1 MKNYTKI
8 YLSEMGFS
16 VCDFIPCERC
26 GKRAVDIHHIE
37 ARGMGGS
44 KGKNDI
50 GNIMA
55 LCRGCHLEYGDKK
68 QHKEY
73 LTERHYYFMKI
84 NGL

>member
-1 MKNYTKI
+1 MKKYTKL
-8 YLSEMGFS
+8 YYKAFGYGLQ
-16 VCDFIPCERC
+16 DFVACELC
-26 GKRAVDIHHIE
+26 GAKAVDIHHIE

-44 KGKNDI
+44 KDKNDI

-73 LTERHYYFMKI
+73 LTERHFYFMKI